1 MKTSRTQ
8 ESQSAAQT
16 IQSLKNQISEVSKS
30 TGTLDQALKKESE
43 RSLSLSDSLKQSQG
57 QNEVLQKEKL
67 ELLNR
72 FTNLQSQLQ
81 ATNLRNTEESKALK
95 NEITESSKSIAAF
108 DQALKKASGEKD
120 QALQRLSSLQSEL
133 EILKAGRL
141 QESQSAAQTI
151 QNLNNQIQ
159 ALKVYAQKMQAEA
172 SKVSLLKEEAM
183 KWRAERQAIQA
194 QYAAMA
200 NNYQLQNQTLK
211 EYDTNLRALKT
222 VNAEFERSALQTT
235 KAIKILRENV
245 KSDFSEA
252 QNLKSNF
259 EEYLES
265 LVSNFTERLN
275 QSRKSDASAAS
286 NEDLQ
291 ANLSDL
297 QNLRSNFKEYLES
310 LVSNFKERQDQ

>member
-1 MKTSRTQ
+1 
-8 ESQSAAQT
+8 
-16 IQSLKNQISEVSKS
+16 
-30 TGTLDQALKKESE
+30 
-43 RSLSLSDSLKQSQG
+43 
-57 QNEVLQKEKL
+57 
-67 ELLNR
+67 
-72 FTNLQSQLQ
+72 
-81 ATNLRNTEESKALK
+81 
-95 NEITESSKSIAAF
+95 
-108 DQALKKASGEKD
+108 
-120 QALQRLSSLQSEL
+120 
-133 EILKAGRL
+133 
-141 QESQSAAQTI
+141 
-151 QNLNNQIQ
+151 
-159 ALKVYAQKMQAEA
+159 
-172 SKVSLLKEEAM
+172 
-183 KWRAERQAIQA
+183 
-194 QYAAMA
+194 MA

-275 QSRKSDASAAS
+275 QSQKSAPNAAV

-291 ANLSDL
+291 ANLADL